1 MGNTVTILDGGM
13 GRLLEK
19 MGAPFRLPE
28 WSALAIIE
36 APKYV
41 AQAHQAFIDSGA
53 EIIITNTYSLVPLDI
68 GQDRFDEH
76 GRDWIKL
83 AAKIARDT
91 ADKNDKNILVAGSIP
106 PAFGSYRPDLF
117 VAEKADDIFI
127 PQIEEQE
134 PFIDIFLAETVSS
147 TTEAKTIGRLVKER
161 SDKPLWIS
169 YTLKDREG
177 QNIPPQLR
185 SHEPVEEALNTALE
199 LGAEA
204 ILFNCSQPEEMEP
217 ALEII
222 KEMNTGIHCGVY
234 ANAFTAIK
242 EDKIVH
248 EGLCPIRNELSPKA
262 YLEMAKIWK
271 NHGATIIGGCCGINP
286 EHIKELTKI
295 NEN

>member
-28 WSALAIIE
+28 WSALAVIE
-36 APKYV
+36 APEYV
-41 AQAHQAFIDSGA
+41 AMAHQAFIDSGA

-68 GQDRFDEH
+68 GQERFDEK
-76 GRDWIKL
+76 GRGWIKL

-91 ADKNDKNILVAGSIP
+91 ADKNNKSILVAGSIP

-117 VAEKADDIFI
+117 IAEKADDIFI

-134 PFIDIFLAETVSS
+134 SFVDMFLGETVSS

-161 SDKPLWIS
+161 STKPLWIS

-177 QNIPPQLR
+177 ENIPPQLR
-185 SHEPVEEALNTALE
+185 SGQPVEEAVKTAL
-199 LGAEA
+199 A
-204 ILFNCSQPEEMEP
+204 IDAKALLFNCSQPEEMAP
-217 ALEII
+217 TLEIVQ
-222 KEMNTGIHCGVY
+222 KMNIGIPYGVY

-242 EDKIVH
+242 EDKVVH
-248 EGLCPIRNELSPKA
+248 DGLCPIRNELSPIA

-271 NHGATIIGGCCGINP
+271 NLGATIIGGCCGINP